1 MVYIKEAHPNDGWK
15 FDSNEREGISFRNH
29 VNFGERVDVAR
40 KCSDAL
46 NLSMP
51 TLVDRMDNAV
61 NYQYSAWPDRVYV
74 IDTDGTIS
82 VQARHGPHGFPPCV
96 RATEQLLMQKFLMQL
111 D

>member
-1 MVYIKEAHPNDGWK
+1 MDYIKEAHPNDGWK
-15 FDSNEREGISFRNH
+15 FDSNERVGISFRNH

-40 KCSDAL
+40 KCSGAL

-74 IDTDGTIS
+74 IDTNDTNA
-82 VQARHGPHGFPPCV
+82 VHARHGPHGFSPGV
-96 RATEQLLMQKFLMQL
+96 RATEQWLMQKFPGK
-111 D
+111 